1 MQQICT
7 MQGSLAFCEW
17 AITGVGGPY
26 IVQPTVYKS
35 IHKPRIYIYMHLISN
50 GYIVLIQ
57 CNQLYVKATKA
68 SKFVFFNI
76 FNYIQFINFKK
87 LHSYVDQIK

>member
-1 MQQICT
+1 
-7 MQGSLAFCEW
+7 MQGSLASCEW

-35 IHKPRIYIYMHLISN
+35 IHKPRIYMYMHLISN
-50 GYIVLIQ
+50 RYIVLIQ

-76 FNYIQFINFKK
+76 FNILTSKSCILMWTK
-87 LHSYVDQIK
+87 